1 MNNPLAM
8 IGIVLVLI
16 AGAVGALLYVAN
28 TVEPP
33 QTEREEVI
41 PDDRFPG

>member
-8 IGIVLVLI
+8 IGVILVLLL
-16 AGAVGALLYVAN
+16 AGAGALLYVAN
-28 TVEPP
+28 TMDPP
-33 QTEREEVI
+33 QTEHEEVI